1 MDRDPAV
8 IKLPLFSKTSKLAAI
23 PGQSEGVTYGVV
35 WDACRDP
42 EDGFGYV
49 AELLPGRRARLLAW
63 LAAGGKVYS
72 CDRPL
77 TGLAGLRPSL
87 ELVQWQDRKG
97 QGAIRVPDPNG
108 GGQPVIVGE
117 YQTTWDQ
124 RYGFVNPTRDPG
136 RFFLTRNWELR
147 YFLAVSWLTFVHIPQ
162 TQGVAAGSGG
172 GRIGEVILN
181 LLDGP
186 LPDALDALIWRGTTQ
201 QGQTSGFERFA
212 ARQLVEAGAA
222 DVRAIAA
229 AHNVTLVRLGS
240 TSLFWLRFD
249 DDVSLGQRATLL
261 AVEAALNRLWFV
273 EWAAGAADGGT
284 GMLHAFDELFC
295 AQAAQGALRE
305 ISRNAGAVA
314 QRGRADNPYRTIR
327 GAEGARGGVWD
338 VSTRFVDTCERL
350 KLPFRLEYRFDVDL
364 DAGVMAV
371 RFTVPSADAFPASR
385 MGERDW
391 YDARA
396 GRPACAAAYAI
407 RLAGLMAQVA
417 FASSVRVMAVD
428 VTAHEDGLAGRSLL
442 SLGFD
447 RTPFLMEALPP
458 LKDGRLDNPMFDDDP
473 LAVLN
478 VLKPVRHA
486 VRFAGDRG
494 LCEITPLPVH
504 ASLAAKRQEVWRD
517 RRPLPE
523 PLRGLLRADTV
534 AELDVMHDD
543 AVVGDDEVRAIL
555 EENEESPLI
564 ASVQL
569 EAVLSRIGEIGLDE
583 QGRLPLYCA
592 YPMARLIVSLDSGM
606 GAGSVLPDAEPLR
619 SADTRYWKAPDAAY
633 GAHLWLSRFAR
644 QEGDADRGLAEALQC
659 LSLAPTTARAYIEV
673 AVCHAE
679 QEQYAQAAET
689 LTQGLRVA
697 LLPGDFLY
705 MYYRLA
711 YALWRI
717 GRTNEAV
724 ACYTMVLR
732 EPNTALAETA
742 RGELAELRQQI
753 DDTRPPMAVDEAE
766 QVLHAANIPVSPTG
780 AALDAMAAAA
790 VGLTDAGVPMA
801 AHDAVWLMSRHMRNS
816 DVYDSMA
823 ASLRDGVADRS

>member
-8 IKLPLFSKTSKLAAI
+8 IKLPMFSKTGKLAAI

-42 EDGFGYV
+42 EHGFGYV
-49 AELLPGRRARLLAW
+49 AELLSGRRARLLAW
-63 LAAGGKVYS
+63 LAADGKAYS

-117 YQTTWDQ
+117 YQTTWDK

-162 TQGVAAGSGG
+162 TQGIAAGTGG
-172 GRIGEVILN
+172 GRIGEVILD

-222 DVRAIAA
+222 DVRAVAA
-229 AHNVTLVRLGS
+229 EHNVTLVRLGS

-249 DDVSLGQRATLL
+249 DDVSPEQRATLL

-284 GMLHAFDELFC
+284 GMLHAFDERFC

-314 QRGRADNPYRTIR
+314 QRERADNPYRTIR
-327 GAEGARGGVWD
+327 GAEGARGGIWD

-350 KLPFRLEYRFDVDL
+350 KLPFRLEYRFDTDL

-385 MGERDW
+385 MGERGW

-396 GRPACAAAYAI
+396 GRPACAATYAI

-428 VTAHEDGLAGRSLL
+428 VTAHEDGLAGRPLL

-458 LKDGRLDNPMFDDDP
+458 LKDGRLDNPIFDDDP

-592 YPMARLIVSLDSGM
+592 YPMARLVVSLDSGM

-753 DDTRPPMAVDEAE
+753 DDTRPPMAVAEAE
-766 QVLHAANIPVSPTG
+766 QVLHAANIPVSPTE

>member
-8 IKLPLFSKTSKLAAI
+8 IKLPLFSKTSNLAAI
-23 PGQSEGVTYGVV
+23 PGQPEGVTYGVV

-42 EDGFGYV
+42 EHGFGYV

-162 TQGVAAGSGG
+162 TQGIAAGTGG
-172 GRIGEVILN
+172 GRIGEVILG

-249 DDVSLGQRATLL
+249 DDVSPEQRATLL

-284 GMLHAFDELFC
+284 GMLHAFDERFC

-385 MGERDW
+385 MGERGW

-396 GRPACAAAYAI
+396 GRPACAATYAI
-407 RLAGLMAQVA
+407 RLAGLMAQAA
-417 FASSVRVMAVD
+417 FASSVRVMGVD
-428 VTAHEDGLAGRSLL
+428 VTAHEDGLAGRPLL

-504 ASLAAKRQEVWRD
+504 ASLAAKRQEVWCD

-523 PLRGLLRADTV
+523 LLRGLLRADTV

-753 DDTRPPMAVDEAE
+753 DDTRPPMAVAEAE
-766 QVLHAANIPVSPTG
+766 QVLHAANIPVSPTE

>member
-1 MDRDPAV
+1 MDQDPAV

-42 EDGFGYV
+42 EHGFGYV

-63 LAAGGKVYS
+63 LAADGKVYS

-162 TQGVAAGSGG
+162 TQGIAAGTGG
-172 GRIGEVILN
+172 GRIGEVILG

-201 QGQTSGFERFA
+201 QGQASGFERFA

-229 AHNVTLVRLGS
+229 EHNVTLVRLGS

-249 DDVSLGQRATLL
+249 DDVSPERRATLL

-284 GMLHAFDELFC
+284 GMLHAFDERFC

-314 QRGRADNPYRTIR
+314 QRERADNPYRTIR
-327 GAEGARGGVWD
+327 GAEGARGGIWD
-338 VSTRFVDTCERL
+338 VSTRFVDSCERL
-350 KLPFRLEYRFDVDL
+350 KLPFRLEYRFDTDL

-371 RFTVPSADAFPASR
+371 RFTVPSASAFPASR
-385 MGERDW
+385 MGERGW

-396 GRPACAAAYAI
+396 GRPACAVTYAI

-428 VTAHEDGLAGRSLL
+428 VTAHEDGLAGRPLL

-458 LKDGRLDNPMFDDDP
+458 LKDGRLDNPIFDDDP

-504 ASLAAKRQEVWRD
+504 ASLAVKRQEVWRD

-592 YPMARLIVSLDSGM
+592 YPMARLIVSLDSAV

-644 QEGDADRGLAEALQC
+644 QEGDTDRGLAEALQC

-717 GRTNEAV
+717 GRTYEAV

-753 DDTRPPMAVDEAE
+753 DDTRPPMAVAEAE
-766 QVLHAANIPVSPTG
+766 QVLHAANIPVSPTE

-823 ASLRDGVADRS
+823 ASLRDGVTDRS

>member
-1 MDRDPAV
+1 MDQDPAV

-23 PGQSEGVTYGVV
+23 PGQPEGVTYAVV

-49 AELLPGRRARLLAW
+49 AELLPGRRARVLAW
-63 LAAGGKVYS
+63 LGAGGKVYS

-87 ELVQWQDRKG
+87 ELAQWQDRKG

-117 YQTTWDQ
+117 YQTTWDK

-162 TQGVAAGSGG
+162 TQGVAAGTGG
-172 GRIGEVILN
+172 GRIGEVILG

-229 AHNVTLVRLGS
+229 EHNVTLVRLGS

-249 DDVSLGQRATLL
+249 DDVSPEQRATLL

-284 GMLHAFDELFC
+284 GMLHAFDERFC

-314 QRGRADNPYRTIR
+314 QRERADNPYRTIR

-350 KLPFRLEYRFDVDL
+350 KLPFRLEYRFDTDL

-371 RFTVPSADAFPASR
+371 RFTVPSANAFPASR
-385 MGERDW
+385 MGERGW

-396 GRPACAAAYAI
+396 GRPACAATYAI
-407 RLAGLMAQVA
+407 RLAGLMAQAA

-428 VTAHEDGLAGRSLL
+428 VTAHEDGLAGRPLL

-504 ASLAAKRQEVWRD
+504 ASLEAKRQEVWCD

-606 GAGSVLPDAEPLR
+606 GTGSVLPDAEPLR

-753 DDTRPPMAVDEAE
+753 DDTRPPMAVAEAE
-766 QVLHAANIPVSPTG
+766 QVLHAANIPVSPTE

>member
-1 MDRDPAV
+1 MDQDPAV
-8 IKLPLFSKTSKLAAI
+8 IKLPLFSKTSKLADI
-23 PGQSEGVTYGVV
+23 PGQPEGVTYGVV

-42 EDGFGYV
+42 EHGFGYV

-249 DDVSLGQRATLL
+249 DDVSPEQRATLL

-314 QRGRADNPYRTIR
+314 QRERADNPYRTIR
-327 GAEGARGGVWD
+327 GAEGARGGIWD

-350 KLPFRLEYRFDVDL
+350 KLPFRLEYRFDTDL

-385 MGERDW
+385 MGERGW

-428 VTAHEDGLAGRSLL
+428 VTAHEDGLAGRPLL

-543 AVVGDDEVRAIL
+543 AVVGNDEVRAIL

-592 YPMARLIVSLDSGM
+592 YPMARLIVSVDSGM
-606 GAGSVLPDAEPLR
+606 GTGSVLPDAEPLR

-753 DDTRPPMAVDEAE
+753 DDTRPPMAVAEAE
-766 QVLHAANIPVSPTG
+766 QVLHAANIPVSPTE

>member
-1 MDRDPAV
+1 MDQDPAV
-8 IKLPLFSKTSKLAAI
+8 IKLPIFSKTGKLAAI
-23 PGQSEGVTYGVV
+23 PGRPEGVTYGVV

-42 EDGFGYV
+42 EHGFGYV

-136 RFFLTRNWELR
+136 QFFLTRNWELR

-229 AHNVTLVRLGS
+229 EHNVTLVRLGS

-249 DDVSLGQRATLL
+249 DDVSPEQRATLL

-284 GMLHAFDELFC
+284 GMLHAFDERFC

-327 GAEGARGGVWD
+327 GAEGARGGIWD

-350 KLPFRLEYRFDVDL
+350 KLPFRLEYRFDTDL

-371 RFTVPSADAFPASR
+371 RFTVPSANAFPASR
-385 MGERDW
+385 MGERGW

-396 GRPACAAAYAI
+396 GRPACAATYAI
-407 RLAGLMAQVA
+407 RLVGLMAQVA

-428 VTAHEDGLAGRSLL
+428 VTAHGDGLAGRPLL

-486 VRFAGDRG
+486 VRFADDRG

-504 ASLAAKRQEVWRD
+504 ASLEAKRKEVWCD

-543 AVVGDDEVRAIL
+543 AVVGNDEVQAIL
-555 EENEESPLI
+555 EENRESPLI

-569 EAVLSRIGEIGLDE
+569 EALLSRIGEIGLDE
-583 QGRLPLYCA
+583 RGRLPLYCA

-606 GAGSVLPDAEPLR
+606 DGASVLPDAEPLR
-619 SADTRYWKAPDAAY
+619 SAGTRHWKAPDAAY

-659 LSLAPTTARAYIEV
+659 LALAPTTARAYIEV

-753 DDTRPPMAVDEAE
+753 DDTRPPMAVAEAE
-766 QVLHAANIPVSPTG
+766 QVLHAANIPVSPTE

>member
-1 MDRDPAV
+1 MDQDPAV

-23 PGQSEGVTYGVV
+23 PGQPEGVTYGVV

-42 EDGFGYV
+42 EHGFGYV

-117 YQTTWDQ
+117 YQTTWDK

-162 TQGVAAGSGG
+162 TQGIAAGTGG
-172 GRIGEVILN
+172 GRIGEVILG

-249 DDVSLGQRATLL
+249 DDVSPGQRATLL

-273 EWAAGAADGGT
+273 EWAAGATDGGT

-295 AQAAQGALRE
+295 VQAAQGALRE
-305 ISRNAGAVA
+305 ISRNAVAVA
-314 QRGRADNPYRTIR
+314 QRERADNPYRTIR
-327 GAEGARGGVWD
+327 GAEGARGGIWD

-350 KLPFRLEYRFDVDL
+350 KLPFRLEYRFDMDL

-385 MGERDW
+385 MGERGW

-396 GRPACAAAYAI
+396 GRPACAATYAI
-407 RLAGLMAQVA
+407 RLAGLMTQVA

-428 VTAHEDGLAGRSLL
+428 VTAHEDGLAGRPLL

-606 GAGSVLPDAEPLR
+606 GGASVLPDAEPLR

-679 QEQYAQAAET
+679 REQYAQAAET

-753 DDTRPPMAVDEAE
+753 DDTRPPMAVAEAE
-766 QVLHAANIPVSPTG
+766 QVLHAANIPVSPTE

>member
-1 MDRDPAV
+1 M
-8 IKLPLFSKTSKLAAI
+8 
-23 PGQSEGVTYGVV
+23 TYGVV

-42 EDGFGYV
+42 EHGFGYV

-162 TQGVAAGSGG
+162 TQGIAAGTGG
-172 GRIGEVILN
+172 GRIGEVILD

-249 DDVSLGQRATLL
+249 DDVSPGQRATLL

-284 GMLHAFDELFC
+284 GMLHAFDERFC

-314 QRGRADNPYRTIR
+314 QRERADNPYRTIR
-327 GAEGARGGVWD
+327 GAEGARGGIWD

-350 KLPFRLEYRFDVDL
+350 KLPFRLEYRFDMDL

-385 MGERDW
+385 MGERGW

-396 GRPACAAAYAI
+396 GRPACAATYAI
-407 RLAGLMAQVA
+407 RLAGLMTQVA

-458 LKDGRLDNPMFDDDP
+458 FKDGRLDNPIFDDDP

-569 EAVLSRIGEIGLDE
+569 EAVLSRIGEIGLNE

-717 GRTNEAV
+717 GRTYEAV

-753 DDTRPPMAVDEAE
+753 DDTRPPMAVAEAE
-766 QVLHAANIPVSPTG
+766 QVLHAANIPVSPTE

-823 ASLRDGVADRS
+823 ASLRDGVTDRS

>member
-1 MDRDPAV
+1 MDQDPAV

-23 PGQSEGVTYGVV
+23 PGQPEGVTYAVV

-49 AELLPGRRARLLAW
+49 AELLPGRRARVLAW
-63 LAAGGKVYS
+63 LGAGGKVYS

-77 TGLAGLRPSL
+77 SSLAGLRPSL
-87 ELVQWQDRKG
+87 ELAQWQDRKG

-117 YQTTWDQ
+117 YQTTWDK

-162 TQGVAAGSGG
+162 TQGIAAGTGG
-172 GRIGEVILN
+172 GRIGEVILD

-229 AHNVTLVRLGS
+229 EHNVTLVRLGS

-249 DDVSLGQRATLL
+249 DDVSPEQRATLL

-284 GMLHAFDELFC
+284 GMLHAFDERFC

-327 GAEGARGGVWD
+327 GAEGARGGIWD

-350 KLPFRLEYRFDVDL
+350 KLPFRLEYRFDTDL
-364 DAGVMAV
+364 DAGAMAV
-371 RFTVPSADAFPASR
+371 RFTVPSANAFPASR
-385 MGERDW
+385 MGERGW

-428 VTAHEDGLAGRSLL
+428 VTAHEDGLAGRPLL

-504 ASLAAKRQEVWRD
+504 ASLEAKRKEVWCD

-592 YPMARLIVSLDSGM
+592 YPMARLIVSVDSGM
-606 GAGSVLPDAEPLR
+606 GTGSVLPDAEPLR

-711 YALWRI
+711 YALWRS

-753 DDTRPPMAVDEAE
+753 DDTRPPMAVAEAE
-766 QVLHAANIPVSPTG
+766 QVLHAANIPVSPTE

>member
-1 MDRDPAV
+1 MDQDPAV

-23 PGQSEGVTYGVV
+23 PGRPEDVTYAVV

-42 EDGFGYV
+42 EHGFGYV

-162 TQGVAAGSGG
+162 TQGIAAGTGG
-172 GRIGEVILN
+172 GRIGEVILD

-249 DDVSLGQRATLL
+249 DDVSPGQRATLL

-284 GMLHAFDELFC
+284 GMLHAFDERFC

-314 QRGRADNPYRTIR
+314 QRERADNPYRTIR
-327 GAEGARGGVWD
+327 GAEGARGGIWD

-350 KLPFRLEYRFDVDL
+350 KLPFRLEYRFDTDL

-371 RFTVPSADAFPASR
+371 RFTVPSANAFPASR
-385 MGERDW
+385 MGERGW

-428 VTAHEDGLAGRSLL
+428 VTAHEDGLAGRPLL

-458 LKDGRLDNPMFDDDP
+458 LKDGRLDNPIFDDDP

-504 ASLAAKRQEVWRD
+504 ASLAVKRQEVWRD

-569 EAVLSRIGEIGLDE
+569 EAVLSRIGEIGLNE

-717 GRTNEAV
+717 GRTYEAV

-753 DDTRPPMAVDEAE
+753 DDTRPPMAVAEAE
-766 QVLHAANIPVSPTG
+766 QVLHAANIPVSPTE

-823 ASLRDGVADRS
+823 ASLRDGVTDRS

>member
-1 MDRDPAV
+1 MDQDPAV

-23 PGQSEGVTYGVV
+23 PGRPEGMTYGVV

-42 EDGFGYV
+42 EHGFGYV

-162 TQGVAAGSGG
+162 TQGIAAGTGG
-172 GRIGEVILN
+172 GRIGEVILD

-249 DDVSLGQRATLL
+249 DDVSPGQRATLL

-284 GMLHAFDELFC
+284 GMLHAFDERFC

-314 QRGRADNPYRTIR
+314 QRERADNSYRTIR
-327 GAEGARGGVWD
+327 GAEGARGGIWD

-350 KLPFRLEYRFDVDL
+350 KLPFRLEYRFDTDL

-371 RFTVPSADAFPASR
+371 RFTVPSANAFPASR
-385 MGERDW
+385 MGERGW

-428 VTAHEDGLAGRSLL
+428 VTAHEDGLAGRPLL

-458 LKDGRLDNPMFDDDP
+458 LKDGRLDNPIFDDDP

-504 ASLAAKRQEVWRD
+504 ASLAVKRQEVWRD

-569 EAVLSRIGEIGLDE
+569 EAVLSRIGEIGLNE

-753 DDTRPPMAVDEAE
+753 DDTRPPMAVAEAE
-766 QVLHAANIPVSPTG
+766 QVLHAANIPVSPTE

>member
-1 MDRDPAV
+1 MDQDPAV
-8 IKLPLFSKTSKLAAI
+8 IKLPLFSKTSRLAAI
-23 PGQSEGVTYGVV
+23 PGQPEGVTYGVV

-42 EDGFGYV
+42 EHGFGYV

-63 LAAGGKVYS
+63 LAADGKVYS

-87 ELVQWQDRKG
+87 ELAQWQDRKG

-117 YQTTWDQ
+117 YQTTWDK

-162 TQGVAAGSGG
+162 TQGIAAGTGG
-172 GRIGEVILN
+172 GRIGEVILG

-186 LPDALDALIWRGTTQ
+186 LPDALDALIWRGTAQ

-249 DDVSLGQRATLL
+249 DDVSPGQRATLL
-261 AVEAALNRLWFV
+261 AVEATLNRLWFV

-284 GMLHAFDELFC
+284 GMLHAFDERFC

-314 QRGRADNPYRTIR
+314 QRERADNPYRTIR
-327 GAEGARGGVWD
+327 GAEGARGGIWD

-350 KLPFRLEYRFDVDL
+350 KLPFRLEYRFDTDL

-371 RFTVPSADAFPASR
+371 RFTVPSANAFPASR
-385 MGERDW
+385 MGERGW

-428 VTAHEDGLAGRSLL
+428 VTAHEDGLAGRPLL

-458 LKDGRLDNPMFDDDP
+458 LKDGRLDNPIFDDDP

-732 EPNTALAETA
+732 EPITALAETA

>member
-1 MDRDPAV
+1 MDQDPAV
-8 IKLPLFSKTSKLAAI
+8 IKLPIFSKTSKLAAI
-23 PGQSEGVTYGVV
+23 PGQPEDVTYAVV

-42 EDGFGYV
+42 EHGFGYV

-72 CDRPL
+72 CNRPL

-162 TQGVAAGSGG
+162 TQGVAAGTGG
-172 GRIGEVILN
+172 GRIGEVILD

-201 QGQTSGFERFA
+201 QGQASGFERFA

-229 AHNVTLVRLGS
+229 EHNVTLVRLGS

-249 DDVSLGQRATLL
+249 DDVSPGQRATLL

-284 GMLHAFDELFC
+284 GMLHAFDERFC

-314 QRGRADNPYRTIR
+314 QRERADNPYRTIR
-327 GAEGARGGVWD
+327 GAEGARGGIWD

-350 KLPFRLEYRFDVDL
+350 KLPFRLEYRFDTDL

-371 RFTVPSADAFPASR
+371 RFTVPSANAFPASR
-385 MGERDW
+385 MGERGW

-428 VTAHEDGLAGRSLL
+428 VTAHEDGLAGRPLL

-458 LKDGRLDNPMFDDDP
+458 LKDGRLDNPIFDDDP

-504 ASLAAKRQEVWRD
+504 ASLAVKRQEVWRD

-717 GRTNEAV
+717 GQTYEAV

-732 EPNTALAETA
+732 EPSTALAETA

-753 DDTRPPMAVDEAE
+753 DDTRPPMAVAEAE
-766 QVLHAANIPVSPTG
+766 QVLHAANIPVSPTE

-823 ASLRDGVADRS
+823 ASLRDGVTDRS

>member
-23 PGQSEGVTYGVV
+23 PGQPEGVTYGVV

-42 EDGFGYV
+42 EHGFGYV

-63 LAAGGKVYS
+63 LAADGKAYS

-117 YQTTWDQ
+117 YQTTWDK

-162 TQGVAAGSGG
+162 TQGVAAGTGG
-172 GRIGEVILN
+172 GRIGEVILD

-229 AHNVTLVRLGS
+229 EHNVTLVRLGS

-249 DDVSLGQRATLL
+249 DDVSPEQRATLL

-284 GMLHAFDELFC
+284 GMLHAFDERFC
-295 AQAAQGALRE
+295 AQAAQGALGE

-364 DAGVMAV
+364 DTGVMAV

-407 RLAGLMAQVA
+407 RLAGLMAQAA
-417 FASSVRVMAVD
+417 FASSVRVMGVD
-428 VTAHEDGLAGRSLL
+428 VTAHEDGLAGRPLL

-458 LKDGRLDNPMFDDDP
+458 LKDGRLDNPIFDDDP

-504 ASLAAKRQEVWRD
+504 ASLEAKRQEVWRD

-534 AELDVMHDD
+534 AELDVMHDG

-606 GAGSVLPDAEPLR
+606 DGASVLPDAEPLR

-689 LTQGLRVA
+689 LTQGLQVA

-753 DDTRPPMAVDEAE
+753 DDTRPPMAVAEAE
-766 QVLHAANIPVSPTG
+766 QVLHAANIPVSPTE

>member
-1 MDRDPAV
+1 MDQDPAV

-23 PGQSEGVTYGVV
+23 PGQPEGVTYGVV

-42 EDGFGYV
+42 EHGFGYV

-181 LLDGP
+181 LMDGP

-249 DDVSLGQRATLL
+249 DDVSPEQRATLL

-314 QRGRADNPYRTIR
+314 QRERADNPYRTIR

-371 RFTVPSADAFPASR
+371 RFTVPSANAFPASR
-385 MGERDW
+385 MGERGW

-396 GRPACAAAYAI
+396 GRPACAATYAI
-407 RLAGLMAQVA
+407 RLSGLMTQVA

-428 VTAHEDGLAGRSLL
+428 VTAHEDGLAGRPLL

-458 LKDGRLDNPMFDDDP
+458 LKDGRLDNPIFDDDP

-592 YPMARLIVSLDSGM
+592 YPMARLIVSVDSGM
-606 GAGSVLPDAEPLR
+606 GTGSVLPDAEPLR

-753 DDTRPPMAVDEAE
+753 DDTRPPMAVAEAE
-766 QVLHAANIPVSPTG
+766 QVLHAANIPVSPTE
-780 AALDAMAAAA
+780 AALDALAAAA

-823 ASLRDGVADRS
+823 ASLRDGVSDRS

>member
-1 MDRDPAV
+1 MDQDPAV
-8 IKLPLFSKTSKLAAI
+8 IKLPIFSKTSKLAAI

-49 AELLPGRRARLLAW
+49 AELLPGRRARVLAW
-63 LAAGGKVYS
+63 LGAGGKVYS

-77 TGLAGLRPSL
+77 SSLAGLRPSL
-87 ELVQWQDRKG
+87 ELAQWQDRKG

-162 TQGVAAGSGG
+162 TQGVAAGTGG
-172 GRIGEVILN
+172 GRIGEVILD

-201 QGQTSGFERFA
+201 QGQASGFERFA

-229 AHNVTLVRLGS
+229 EHNVTLVRLGS

-249 DDVSLGQRATLL
+249 DDVSPEQRATLL

-284 GMLHAFDELFC
+284 GMLHAFDERFC

-314 QRGRADNPYRTIR
+314 QRERADNPYRTIR
-327 GAEGARGGVWD
+327 GAEGARGGIWD

-350 KLPFRLEYRFDVDL
+350 KLLFRLEYRFDTDL

-371 RFTVPSADAFPASR
+371 RFTVPSANAFPASR
-385 MGERDW
+385 MGERGW

-396 GRPACAAAYAI
+396 GRPACAATYAI
-407 RLAGLMAQVA
+407 RLAGLMTQVA

-428 VTAHEDGLAGRSLL
+428 VTAHEDGLAGRPLL

-753 DDTRPPMAVDEAE
+753 DDTRPPMAVAEAE
-766 QVLHAANIPVSPTG
+766 QVLHAANIPVSPTE

>member
-1 MDRDPAV
+1 MDQDPAV
-8 IKLPLFSKTSKLAAI
+8 IKLPIFSKTSKLAAI
-23 PGQSEGVTYGVV
+23 PGQPEDVTYAVV

-42 EDGFGYV
+42 EHGFGYV

-162 TQGVAAGSGG
+162 TQGVAAGTGG
-172 GRIGEVILN
+172 GRIGEVILD

-229 AHNVTLVRLGS
+229 EHNVTLVRLGS

-249 DDVSLGQRATLL
+249 DDVSPGQRATLL

-284 GMLHAFDELFC
+284 GMLHAFDERFC

-314 QRGRADNPYRTIR
+314 QRERADNPYRTIR
-327 GAEGARGGVWD
+327 GAEGARGGIWD

-350 KLPFRLEYRFDVDL
+350 KLPFRLEYRFDTDL

-371 RFTVPSADAFPASR
+371 RFTVPSANAFPASR
-385 MGERDW
+385 MGERGW

-428 VTAHEDGLAGRSLL
+428 VTAHEDGLAGRPLL

-458 LKDGRLDNPMFDDDP
+458 LKDGRLDNPIFDDDP

-478 VLKPVRHA
+478 VLKPARHA

-504 ASLAAKRQEVWRD
+504 ASLAVKRQEVWRD

-569 EAVLSRIGEIGLDE
+569 EAVLSRIGEIGLNE

-717 GRTNEAV
+717 GRTYEAV

-753 DDTRPPMAVDEAE
+753 DDTRPPMAVAEAE
-766 QVLHAANIPVSPTG
+766 QVLHAANIPVSPTE

-823 ASLRDGVADRS
+823 ASLRDGVTDRS

>member
-1 MDRDPAV
+1 MDQDPAV

-23 PGQSEGVTYGVV
+23 PGQPEGVTYAVV

-49 AELLPGRRARLLAW
+49 AELLPGRRARVLAW
-63 LAAGGKVYS
+63 LGAGGKVYS

-77 TGLAGLRPSL
+77 SSLAGLRPSL

-162 TQGVAAGSGG
+162 TQGVAAGTGG

-229 AHNVTLVRLGS
+229 EHNVTLVRLGS

-249 DDVSLGQRATLL
+249 DDVSPEQRATLL

-284 GMLHAFDELFC
+284 GMLHAFDERFC

-327 GAEGARGGVWD
+327 GAEGARGGIWD

-371 RFTVPSADAFPASR
+371 RFTVPSANAFPASR
-385 MGERDW
+385 MGERGW

-407 RLAGLMAQVA
+407 RLAGLMAQAA

-428 VTAHEDGLAGRSLL
+428 VTAHEDGLAGRPLL

-753 DDTRPPMAVDEAE
+753 DDTRPPMAMAEAE
-766 QVLHAANIPVSPTG
+766 QVLHAANIPVSPTE

>member
-1 MDRDPAV
+1 M
-8 IKLPLFSKTSKLAAI
+8 
-23 PGQSEGVTYGVV
+23 TYGVV

-42 EDGFGYV
+42 EHGFGYV
-49 AELLPGRRARLLAW
+49 AELLPGRRARVLAW
-63 LAAGGKVYS
+63 LGAGGKVYS

-77 TGLAGLRPSL
+77 TSLAGLRPSL

-117 YQTTWDQ
+117 YQTTWDK

-162 TQGVAAGSGG
+162 TQGIAAGTGG
-172 GRIGEVILN
+172 GRIGEVILG

-201 QGQTSGFERFA
+201 QGQASGFERFA

-229 AHNVTLVRLGS
+229 EHNVTLVRLGS

-249 DDVSLGQRATLL
+249 DDVSPEQRATLL

-284 GMLHAFDELFC
+284 GMLHAFDERFC

-305 ISRNAGAVA
+305 ISRNAGAVV
-314 QRGRADNPYRTIR
+314 QRERADNPYRTIR
-327 GAEGARGGVWD
+327 GAEGARGGIWD

-350 KLPFRLEYRFDVDL
+350 KLPFRLEYRFDTDL

-371 RFTVPSADAFPASR
+371 RFTVPSANAFPASR
-385 MGERDW
+385 MGERGW

-428 VTAHEDGLAGRSLL
+428 VTAHEDGLAGRPLL

-447 RTPFLMEALPP
+447 RTSFLMEALPP

-753 DDTRPPMAVDEAE
+753 DDTRPPMALAEAE
-766 QVLHAANIPVSPTG
+766 QVLHAANIPVSPTET
-780 AALDAMAAAA
+780 ALDAMAAVA

>member
-1 MDRDPAV
+1 MDQDPAV

-23 PGQSEGVTYGVV
+23 PGQPEGVTYAVV
-35 WDACRDP
+35 WDAYRDP

-49 AELLPGRRARLLAW
+49 AELLPGRRARVLAW
-63 LAAGGKVYS
+63 LGAGGKVYS

-77 TGLAGLRPSL
+77 SSLAGLRPSL

-117 YQTTWDQ
+117 YRTTWDQ

-136 RFFLTRNWELR
+136 RFFLARNWELR

-162 TQGVAAGSGG
+162 TQGVAAGTGG

-229 AHNVTLVRLGS
+229 EHNVTLVRLGS

-249 DDVSLGQRATLL
+249 DDVSPEQRATLL

-284 GMLHAFDELFC
+284 GMLHAFDERFC

-314 QRGRADNPYRTIR
+314 QRERADNPYRTIR
-327 GAEGARGGVWD
+327 GAEGARGGIWD

-350 KLPFRLEYRFDVDL
+350 KLPFRLEYRFDTDL

-371 RFTVPSADAFPASR
+371 RFTVPSANAFPASR
-385 MGERDW
+385 MGERGW

-428 VTAHEDGLAGRSLL
+428 VTAHEDGLAGRPLL

-458 LKDGRLDNPMFDDDP
+458 LKEGRLDNPIFDDDP

-504 ASLAAKRQEVWRD
+504 ASLAAKRQEVWLD

-606 GAGSVLPDAEPLR
+606 GAGAVLPDVEPLR
-619 SADTRYWKAPDAAY
+619 SADTRYWKAPDATY

-659 LSLAPTTARAYIEV
+659 LALAPTTARAYIEV

-753 DDTRPPMAVDEAE
+753 DDTRPPMAVAEAE
-766 QVLHAANIPVSPTG
+766 QVLHAANIPVSPTE

>member
-1 MDRDPAV
+1 MDQDPAV

-23 PGQSEGVTYGVV
+23 PGQPEGVTYGVV

-42 EDGFGYV
+42 EHGFGYV

-63 LAAGGKVYS
+63 LAADGKVYS

-117 YQTTWDQ
+117 YQTTWDK

-172 GRIGEVILN
+172 GRIGEVILD

-229 AHNVTLVRLGS
+229 EHNVTLVRLGS

-249 DDVSLGQRATLL
+249 DDVSPEQRATLL

-284 GMLHAFDELFC
+284 GMLHAFDERFC

-314 QRGRADNPYRTIR
+314 QRERADNPYRTIR
-327 GAEGARGGVWD
+327 GAEGARGGIWD

-350 KLPFRLEYRFDVDL
+350 KLPFRLEYRFDTDL

-371 RFTVPSADAFPASR
+371 RFTVPSANAFPASR
-385 MGERDW
+385 MGERGW

-428 VTAHEDGLAGRSLL
+428 VTAHEDGLAGRPLL

-659 LSLAPTTARAYIEV
+659 LALAPTTARAYIEV

-753 DDTRPPMAVDEAE
+753 DDTRPPMAVAEAE
-766 QVLHAANIPVSPTG
+766 QVLHAANIPVSPTE

>member
-1 MDRDPAV
+1 MDQDPAV

-23 PGQSEGVTYGVV
+23 PGQPEGVTYGVV

-42 EDGFGYV
+42 EHGFGYV

-63 LAAGGKVYS
+63 LAADGKVYS

-87 ELVQWQDRKG
+87 ELAQWQDRKG

-117 YQTTWDQ
+117 YQTTWDK

-162 TQGVAAGSGG
+162 TQGIAAGTGG
-172 GRIGEVILN
+172 GRIGEVILD

-229 AHNVTLVRLGS
+229 EHNVTLVRLGS

-249 DDVSLGQRATLL
+249 DDVSPEQRATLL

-284 GMLHAFDELFC
+284 GMLHAFDERFC

-314 QRGRADNPYRTIR
+314 QRERADNPYRTIR
-327 GAEGARGGVWD
+327 GAEGARGGIWD

-350 KLPFRLEYRFDVDL
+350 KLPFRLEYRFDTDL

-385 MGERDW
+385 MGERGW

-396 GRPACAAAYAI
+396 GRPACAATYAI

-428 VTAHEDGLAGRSLL
+428 VTAHEDGLAGRPLL

-592 YPMARLIVSLDSGM
+592 YPMARLIVSLDSAV

-753 DDTRPPMAVDEAE
+753 DDTRPPMAVAEAE
-766 QVLHAANIPVSPTG
+766 QVLHAANIPVSPTE